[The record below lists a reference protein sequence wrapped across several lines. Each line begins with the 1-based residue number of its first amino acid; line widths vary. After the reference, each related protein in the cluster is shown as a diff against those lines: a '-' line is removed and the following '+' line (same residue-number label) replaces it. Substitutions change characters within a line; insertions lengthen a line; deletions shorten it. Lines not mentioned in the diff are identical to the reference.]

1 MFRFAKEG
9 YPFIFTSLIVVIL
22 FYFSGLVIPWAV
34 SLVVTAFMFFFFRD
48 PDRQVLYDSN
58 AFCSPADGKIILIDE
73 AYENEVL
80 HRKALRISIF
90 MSPLNVHVNRS
101 PCDGVVKEVKY
112 FPGRFFS
119 AFKHEAPVYNE
130 HISMLLE
137 NERHG
142 SIVVKQIAGSM
153 ARRAVCRV
161 SPGDVLR
168 QGQRYGIIKFSSR
181 VDIYLPLD
189 TEIRVKLNEKVKAG
203 VTILGTRTCPV

>member
-9 YPFIFTSLIVVIL
+9 YPFIFISCAITIL
-22 FYFSGLVIPWAV
+22 FYASGLMIPGFI

-48 PDRQVLYDSN
+48 PEREIIYDLN
-58 AFCSPADGKIILIDE
+58 AFCSPADGKVILIDE
-73 AYENEVL
+73 AYEDEVL
-80 HRKALRISIF
+80 HQEALRISIF

-119 AFKHEAPVYNE
+119 AFKHEASIHNE

-142 SIVVKQIAGSM
+142 NIVVKQIAGSV

-203 VTILGTRTCPV
+203 VTILGTRS